1 MIKLSIL
8 TINYNNAS
16 GLQKTMESVFT
27 QTSKEFEYIIVD
39 GSAPQPPKGGV
50 VADLEVIT
58 QFISEKLH
66 TENGY
71 TSCTW
76 LSPFGEVG
84 GGFYSEPDS
93 GIYNAM
99 NKGIRMA
106 KGSNENVSLLDLI

>member
-1 MIKLSIL
+1 MTKLAII

-16 GLQKTMESVFT
+16 GLQKTMESVLS
-27 QTSKEFEYIIVD
+27 QTSQDFEYIVVD
-39 GSAPQPPKGGV
+39 GTAPQPPKGGV

-76 LSPFGEVG
+76 LSPFGGVG
-84 GGFYSEPDS
+84 GGFFSEPDN
-93 GIYNAM
+93 GIYHAM

-106 KGSNENVSLLDLI
+106 KGE

>member
-1 MIKLSIL
+1 MTKLTII
-8 TINYNNAS
+8 TINYSNAP
-16 GLQKTMESVFT
+16 GLQKTVQSVLS
-27 QTSKEFEYIIVD
+27 QTSKDFEYIIVD
-39 GSAPQPPKGGV
+39 GTAPQPPKGGV

-76 LSPFGEVG
+76 LSPFGGVG
-84 GGFYSEPDS
+84 GGFFSEPDN
-93 GIYNAM
+93 GIYHAM

-106 KGSNENVSLLDLI
+106 KGE